1 MKPSIPFKVA
11 CGFVLITCLFLCTVY
26 AIYHQT
32 QALTQVDEHEQTA
45 IIRRKATHQLICQL
59 FESENIAQTVRMG
72 HEEAY
77 KSYEIAIESVQ
88 ASIERMDSLTEDSL
102 QKARLDTLSL
112 IVERKKENLR
122 QLLAAMATEETNK
135 VYQKKIAQILAQQD
149 STIQQP
155 KIEKKIIRTEKS
167 YTVKKPQKKFFQRL
181 ADAFRPSKEDTTKV
195 NQSTQVLAIDTLNQE
210 FNTADTLAHILTD
223 IEDEV
228 QQSRFQRQKR
238 ISRQAERLRYAGIEL
253 SHRLTQ
259 LFESIEQDEQQ
270 RTLRDAAKAAA
281 VRQKAS
287 LILAS
292 VTTAAILLAVVFF
305 ILVWKDNKRSNH
317 YRKELE
323 KAKNKAE
330 DLLVAREKLMLTIT
344 HDIKAPAGS
353 ILGYLDLLSPLIHEK
368 KPAFYI
374 KNIRSAADHL
384 LNLVNSLLDYHRL
397 EAQKMDIHAVSF
409 NPAKLMQ
416 TIYESF
422 IPTAEHKGLLLH
434 YKQEEHMDCTCRSD
448 AFHIRQIAENLISNA
463 IKFTEKG
470 HITLSAQL
478 KRNAL
483 LFQVSDTGCGM
494 TDEEQ
499 KRIFQEFTR
508 LQSAQGQEGFGLGL
522 SITRKLIELL
532 HGTLSM
538 ESQPGKGTTFS
549 ISIPVEITSEK
560 SFQSENNPAH
570 TDLNKTNTTRNKAV
584 PDSLRILIIDD
595 DRIQLQLTKAMFEQ
609 WQEQDANISH
619 WEIITCM
626 HPEELMDLINKQKFD
641 IILTDIQM
649 PALNGI
655 ELLKKIRQIE
665 PSSDHPLP
673 VIALTARQDMAESDF
688 QEKGFVTCLYKPFN
702 INDLIRAIYKA
713 LHLSDQED
721 SNTPTPKTS
730 LCDHHNHNINFQPL
744 TAFAGD
750 DKEAAK
756 EILTTFLSENTRHLD
771 LLQEAIKQKD
781 KHTVCQL
788 AHKLLPTYTLIQSPA
803 VQDLTALD
811 LKRNEKEWKETDEKE
826 VSNMINAIREV
837 IIRLKKEI
845 GI

>member
-11 CGFVLITCLFLCTVY
+11 CGFVLLTCLFLSTAY
-26 AIYHQT
+26 AIYRQT
-32 QALTQVDEHEQTA
+32 QALTQIDEHEQSA
-45 IIRRKATHQLICQL
+45 ITRRKATHQLICQL

-77 KSYEIAIESVQ
+77 QSYKIAIENVQ
-88 ASIERMDSLTEDSL
+88 ASIIRMDSLTEDSL

-112 IVERKKENLR
+112 LVEHKKDNLR
-122 QLLAAMATEETNK
+122 QLLTAMASEETDK
-135 VYQKKIAQILAQQD
+135 VYKKKIAQILAQKD
-149 STIQQP
+149 SIIQQP
-155 KIEKKIIRTEKS
+155 KIEKKIIHTEKS
-167 YTVKKPQKKFFQRL
+167 YTVEKKQKKFFQRL

-195 NQSTQVLAIDTLNQE
+195 SQSTQVLAIDTLKQE

-270 RTLRDAAKAAA
+270 RTLKEAATAAA

-287 LILAS
+287 LILAC
-292 VTTAAILLAVVFF
+292 VTTAAILLAIIFF

-330 DLLVAREKLMLTIT
+330 DLLTAREKLMLTIT

-353 ILGYLDLLSPLIHEK
+353 ILGYLDLLSPLVHEK

-374 KNIRSAADHL
+374 KNIRSAATHL

-397 EAQKMDIHAVSF
+397 EAQKMDIHTVSF
-409 NPAKLMQ
+409 NPAILMQ

-422 IPTAEHKGLLLH
+422 IPTAEHKGLLIH
-434 YKQEEHMDCTCRSD
+434 YKQEENTDCTCRSD

-470 HITLSAQL
+470 HITLSVQL
-478 KRNAL
+478 KGKAL
-483 LFQVSDTGCGM
+483 FFQVSDTGCGM

-522 SITRKLIELL
+522 SITRKLVELL

-560 SFQSENNPAH
+560 SFQPENDQTHA
-570 TDLNKTNTTRNKAV
+570 DQNKTIPICNKTV
-584 PDSLRILIIDD
+584 PTSLRILIIDD

-609 WQEQDANISH
+609 WQEQDADISH
-619 WEIITCM
+619 WKIVTCM
-626 HPEELMDLINKQKFD
+626 HPEELMKLINKQKFD

-655 ELLKKIRQIE
+655 ELLKKIRQVE

-673 VIALTARQDMAESDF
+673 VIALTARQDMAEADF
-688 QEKGFVTCLYKPFN
+688 KEKGFVTCLYKPFN
-702 INDLIRAIYKA
+702 LNDLIRAIHKA
-713 LHLSDQED
+713 LHIPTQEF
-721 SNTPTPKTS
+721 SNNPVPKKIVNRGDT
-730 LCDHHNHNINFQPL
+730 DINFQPL

-756 EILTTFLSENTRHLD
+756 EILTTFLLENTRHLTI
-771 LLQEAIKQKD
+771 LQKAVKQKD

-788 AHKLLPTYTLIQSPA
+788 AHKLLPTYTLILSPA

-811 LKRNEKEWKETDEKE
+811 LKRDEKEWKESDDKE
-826 VSNMINAIREV
+826 VASMINAIEEV
-837 IIRLKKEI
+837 IMRLKRET